1 MNESAIINKS
11 KKINLKKYYSNKSS
25 CPSNKDNLNMKKTQS
40 DKKSLPRQ
48 YITPL
53 NLMCSNSNKTK
64 KNDLNDLVFNNS
76 LIPKG
81 TFDEGIMNIFY
92 QMIDSM
98 KLIRSTINMSQEL
111 SNDNSIKSIK
121 MNKSN
126 TFQEIILSK
135 REKEDLYSEMI
146 LHSNKRFNI
155 YEAHINTIMSNLK
168 SIIEIVNQFEILN
181 KNTINSPFQTIDSEI
196 KNNNIFKTL
205 DIANNKKTKKSPYKI
220 NNSLFLENDWSSSH
234 ISDHIYNNHNLFNKS
249 NNNKDSHISNVL
261 KSHYSTIN
269 NNSTT
274 VTAKQ
279 TPNKASNT
287 FKSIFS
293 TSSKNN
299 NMNSNYSLFQVHGQS
314 DLNFTIGKKEDLDLK
329 NKLIKTTSRYD
340 ESEIEENS
348 RIKQFKRLE
357 YKNNNLQEKNSI
369 AIENLKAKGTLQKK
383 NSDVSSQKKK
393 KTFTQSLPHSNPLFD
408 EVIDDNIM

>member
-1 MNESAIINKS
+1 
-11 KKINLKKYYSNKSS
+11 
-25 CPSNKDNLNMKKTQS
+25 
-40 DKKSLPRQ
+40 
-48 YITPL
+48 
-53 NLMCSNSNKTK
+53 
-64 KNDLNDLVFNNS
+64 
-76 LIPKG
+76 
-81 TFDEGIMNIFY
+81 
-92 QMIDSM
+92 MI
-98 KLIRSTINMSQEL
+98 
-111 SNDNSIKSIK
+111 
-121 MNKSN
+121 
-126 TFQEIILSK
+126 
-135 REKEDLYSEMI
+135 
-146 LHSNKRFNI
+146 
-155 YEAHINTIMSNLK
+155 
-168 SIIEIVNQFEILN
+168 
-181 KNTINSPFQTIDSEI
+181 
-196 KNNNIFKTL
+196 
-205 DIANNKKTKKSPYKI
+205 NNKKTKKSPYKI

-234 ISDHIYNNHNLFNKS
+234 ISDHIFNNHNLFNKS